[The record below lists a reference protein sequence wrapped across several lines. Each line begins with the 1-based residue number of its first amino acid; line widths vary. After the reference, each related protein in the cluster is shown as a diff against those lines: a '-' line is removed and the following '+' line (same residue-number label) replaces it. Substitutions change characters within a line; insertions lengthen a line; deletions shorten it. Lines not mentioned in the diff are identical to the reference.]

1 MTKTCF
7 VINVIILITYIII
20 YWDVIVDRTKRKK
33 MSVSSKKIFIISVA
47 VGIIALM
54 VSVVNLFELDM

>member
-1 MTKTCF
+1 MFCDKCNNTD
-7 VINVIILITYIII
+7 YI
-20 YWDVIVDRTKRKK
+20 YNYLLGCHSRQNKKKK